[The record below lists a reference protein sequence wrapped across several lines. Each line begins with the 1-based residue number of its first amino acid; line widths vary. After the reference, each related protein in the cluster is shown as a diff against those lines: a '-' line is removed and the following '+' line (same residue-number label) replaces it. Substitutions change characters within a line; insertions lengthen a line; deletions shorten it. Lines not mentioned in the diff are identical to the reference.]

1 MTSSWLAFRGKAKET
16 PDISE
21 WNYPMGDKATEPDLV
36 KGINEEI
43 DKTQRSN
50 DEQTRNLISYYN
62 AAARSKSQQ
71 FQALAN
77 ITKSGVE
84 LAKWWKEY
92 EETAAI
98 TNEYTNS
105 VLSDPNNQYNDPDIQ
120 KLNEVEQK
128 KTENEIAIAEQRRL
142 ILEGKIS
149 TQDAEIKE
157 LLKVDDFK
165 IDDSKRRLTLYR
177 LKNLLIE
184 DQELLQDQEIILPDS
199 ITRDLGLE
207 PGSKMS
213 YNDAVM
219 AGHREAADWLESQID
234 RLLVHHAR
242 ELGMSK
248 GELKKYVIKPLLDQS
263 LLRGVGREQA
273 FNDTRRMQV
282 AEAEATSF
290 AAKINLTAGVSID
303 DSGQVISV
311 TGFDFGDDVTSE
323 AEENNPVKIFLDTL
337 NIHKAGSKR
346 WNKALDNTFAT
357 IERGIENDDLNFATI
372 ENLGDMKL
380 TINGVKKSLRDHWPK
395 RFAKLERAAADKE
408 KNRLQGIEQD
418 IENKEQ
424 QFLKK
429 RDDDYKA
436 GKIKTYSD
444 AQNYITL
451 WHEDPIL
458 GGRPVPQELLNGA
471 YTAQKDE
478 QALVINLRK
487 KARGFIPITNEE
499 FQQLQHPDYI
509 REFKPYVNNIIFTP
523 DAQNRK
529 NTALK
534 RLEDKYLFGTGTILE
549 NDTTGQ
555 LAYYK
560 DGMHSIYIRAF
571 GEYMSKFPVDKY
583 PDISASLLNAD
594 RIAREAVEN
603 ALVKSIGVIDSNN
616 NIITPGDGTMGG
628 PRATVDLLLNDV
640 LNVERRYKAG
650 TLTIHSP
657 EPWQLN
663 EGRTEESQLKDV
675 VKNYVIPYIN
685 GQDVTVPSG
694 LYEVLART
702 KVFGNVNAHNL
713 IIARAEHVGLLPEG
727 VNAEDLYVNHP
738 VELQGK
744 VGNGAV
750 CRTLFKKQKDLTEVM
765 NIMAKPGFNY
775 STITDKNGNII
786 TTITDKNGEDKNVQE
801 MTIEDVIDHAIEN
814 PEHKIGIYGLTWNE
828 LQPALRTLME
838 SQQYILSRGELP
850 LFDENFQNVLLF
862 AHIRGKAKKDHHYSG
877 GNIDWQD
884 KFDNISVE
892 DAKEFEDI
900 QNTLYGDTDFTYL
913 KLSTLIPACQSVVI
927 DQTLQLTK

>member
-21 WNYPMGDKATEPDLV
+21 WNYPVGDKATEPDLV

-43 DKTQRSN
+43 DKTQQSN
-50 DEQTRNLISYYN
+50 DAQTRNLISYYN

-105 VLSDPNNQYNDPDIQ
+105 VLSDPNNEYDDPDIK

-128 KTENEIAIAEQRRL
+128 KTQNEIEIAKQTQL
-142 ILEGKIS
+142 IFDGKIS

-157 LLKVDDFK
+157 LLEVDDFK
-165 IDDSKRRLTLYR
+165 INDSKRRLTLYR

-184 DQELLQDQEIILPDS
+184 DQALLQDHAIILPDS
-199 ITRDLGLE
+199 IARDLGLE

-242 ELGMSK
+242 EIGMSK

-263 LLRGVGREQA
+263 LLRGIGREQA
-273 FNDTRRMQV
+273 FNDANRMKV
-282 AEAEATSF
+282 ADAEATNF
-290 AAKINLTAGVSID
+290 AAKINLAAGVTID
-303 DSGQVISV
+303 NNGNVISV

-346 WNKALDNTFAT
+346 WDRALDNTFNT
-357 IERGIENDDLNFATI
+357 IQRGIDNDDLNFATI
-372 ENLGDMKL
+372 DNLGDMPL
-380 TINGVKKSLRDHWPK
+380 TINGVTKKLRDHWPK
-395 RFAKLERAAADKE
+395 RFAELERAAVTKE
-408 KNRLQGIEQD
+408 KTRLEGLLQD
-418 IENKEQ
+418 QENKKN
-424 QFLKK
+424 QFLLQQRK
-429 RDDDYKA
+429 DIAD
-436 GKIKTYSD
+436 GKIKTFAD
-444 AQNYITL
+444 AQQQINSWL
-451 WHEDPIL
+451 EDPIL
-458 GGRPVPQELLNGA
+458 GGMPIPQEVLNAG
-471 YTAQKDE
+471 YKFQKNEQDLVWLFE
-478 QALVINLRK
+478 KKIQNYQAL
-487 KARGFIPITNEE
+487 TNDE
-499 FQQLQHPDYI
+499 FQLLSNPENI
-509 REFKPYVNNIIFTP
+509 KKFKPYVNNIVFSP
-523 DAQNRK
+523 DAERRRVASL
-529 NTALK
+529 TALES
-534 RLEDKYLFGTGTILE
+534 RYLFGTGTILQ

-555 LAYYK
+555 LAYYRE
-560 DGMHSIYIRAF
+560 GMTSTYIKAF
-571 GEYMSKFPVDKY
+571 SEYMSKFPLDRY
-583 PDISASLLNAD
+583 PESLLNAD
-594 RIAREAVEN
+594 KVAAEAVEN
-603 ALVKSIGVIDSNN
+603 ALAKSIGIIDSGN
-616 NIITPGDGTMGG
+616 NIIKPGDGNMGG
-628 PRATVDLLLNDV
+628 PSATADLLLNDV
-640 LNVERRYKAG
+640 NNIERRYKAG

-750 CRTLFKKQKDLTEVM
+750 CRTLFAKQRDLTEVM
-765 NIMAKPGFNY
+765 TIMAKPGFNY

-786 TTITDKNGEDKNVQE
+786 DKNVQE
-801 MTIEDVIDHAIEN
+801 MNMEDLIKHAKAN

-828 LQPALRTLME
+828 LQPALRTLNE
-838 SQQYILSRGELP
+838 SQQYLRSLGDEPP

-862 AHIRGKAKKDHHYSG
+862 AHVRGKAKKDHQYSG